1 MTKDLSVQEMLY
13 AFMEKNRKDYGGGD
27 SYNAGYLSGMLLQLA
42 REDDRVAGMIR
53 RQLNPTLEIVRNG

>member
-13 AFMEKNRKDYGGGD
+13 AFMETNRKDYGGD